1 MEAKVRNGKLA
12 GLMVGVAVLME
23 ALAGGAQTLPSQ
35 LAGSWKITRV
45 MPTHNTACWDATQAQ
60 PLLGSTLYY
69 SSTAMRWRGGE
80 VPLQGI
86 TMRMVTGAQ
95 FKKENFGDSG
105 AADFVQLGIHSGSV
119 LEVDMQHEDADITG
133 ATTEVPGDSV
143 LIAGPNRIIVS
154 ACGVFFEARRSG
166 MTTASTTR

>member
-1 MEAKVRNGKLA
+1 METKVRNRKLA
-12 GLMVGVAVLME
+12 GLMLGVVVGMVG
-23 ALAGGAQTLPSQ
+23 LAASAQSLPSQ

-45 MPTHNTACWDATQAQ
+45 LPTRNTACWDATQAQ

-69 SSTAMRWRGGE
+69 SSTAMRWHGGE

-86 TMRMVTGAQ
+86 TMRMVSGAQ
-95 FKKENFGDSG
+95 FKKENSGDEG
-105 AADFVQLGIHSGSV
+105 AADFTQLGIHSGSV

-154 ACGVFFEARRSG
+154 ACGIFFEARRAA
-166 MTTASTTR
+166 MTTASVTH

>member
-12 GLMVGVAVLME
+12 GVLLGVATGM
-23 ALAGGAQTLPSQ
+23 ATLAASAQSLPSQ
-35 LAGSWKITRV
+35 LAGSWKIARV
-45 MPTHNTACWDATQAQ
+45 LPTHNTKCWDSTQAQ

-86 TMRMVTGAQ
+86 TMRMVSGAQ
-95 FKKENFGDSG
+95 FKKENSGDEG
-105 AADFVQLGIHSGSV
+105 AADFLQLGIHSGSV

-154 ACGVFFEARRSG
+154 ACGVFFEARRAG
-166 MTTASTTR
+166 MTTASANR

>member
-1 MEAKVRNGKLA
+1 MEAKVRNGRLA
-12 GLMVGVAVLME
+12 VFVVGVA
-23 ALAGGAQTLPSQ
+23 AGMAGLTASAQSLPSQ
-35 LAGSWKITRV
+35 LAGNWKIARV
-45 MPTHNTACWDATQAQ
+45 LPTHNTTCWDSTQAQ
-60 PLLGSTLYY
+60 PLLGSTLHY

-86 TMRMVTGAQ
+86 TMRMVTGAE
-95 FKKENFGDSG
+95 FKKENSGDDG
-105 AADFVQLGIHSGSV
+105 AADFMQLGIHSGSV

-154 ACGVFFEARRSG
+154 ACGVFFEARRAVI
-166 MTTASTTR
+166 TTASASR

>member
-1 MEAKVRNGKLA
+1 MRNGTLA
-12 GLMVGVAVLME
+12 GLIVGVAMGL
-23 ALAGGAQTLPSQ
+23 GAIAAHAQSLPSQ

-45 MPTHNTACWDATQAQ
+45 LPTHNSACWDATQAQ

-86 TMRMVTGAQ
+86 TMRMLSGAQ
-95 FKKENFGDSG
+95 FKKENAGDSG

-143 LIAGPNRIIVS
+143 LIAGPNRIVVS
-154 ACGVFFEARRSG
+154 ACGVFFEARRASI
-166 MTTASTTR
+166 TTASVTH

>member
-1 MEAKVRNGKLA
+1 MEAKVRNRGLA
-12 GLMVGVAVLME
+12 AFVVSVAAAITAV
-23 ALAGGAQTLPSQ
+23 AASAQSLPSQ
-35 LAGSWKITRV
+35 LAGSWKIARV
-45 MPTHNTACWDATQAQ
+45 LPTHNTAGWDATQAQ

-95 FKKENFGDSG
+95 FKKENSGDNG

-143 LIAGPNRIIVS
+143 LRAGPNRIIVS
-154 ACGVFFEARRSG
+154 ACGVFFEARRAG
-166 MTTASTTR
+166 MTTASAAH

>member
-1 MEAKVRNGKLA
+1 MRNGRLA
-12 GLMVGVAVLME
+12 VFVVGVASGMA
-23 ALAGGAQTLPSQ
+23 ALAASAQSLPSQ

-45 MPTHNTACWDATQAQ
+45 MPTHNTVCWDATQAQ

-86 TMRMVTGAQ
+86 TMRMVSGAQ
-95 FKKENFGDSG
+95 FKKENSGDNG
-105 AADFVQLGIHSGSV
+105 AADFMQLGIRSGSV

-154 ACGVFFEARRSG
+154 ACGVFFEARRPP
-166 MTTASTTR
+166 MTTASAAH

>member
-1 MEAKVRNGKLA
+1 MEAKVRNVKLA
-12 GLMVGVAVLME
+12 KRVVGLAVLVK
-23 ALAGGAQTLPSQ
+23 ALAGWAQPLPSQ

-45 MPTHNTACWDATQAQ
+45 LPTRNTACWDATQAQ
-60 PLLGSTLYY
+60 PLLGSTLFYGA
-69 SSTAMRWRGGE
+69 TTMRWRGGE
-80 VPLQGI
+80 VPLEGI

-95 FKKENFGDSG
+95 FKKENSGDDG
-105 AADFVQLGIHSGSV
+105 AADFTQLGIRSGSV

-154 ACGVFFEARRSG
+154 ACGVFFEARRAG
-166 MTTASTTR
+166 MTTASASH

>member
-1 MEAKVRNGKLA
+1 MRNGKLA

-95 FKKENFGDSG
+95 FKKENSGDDG
-105 AADFVQLGIHSGSV
+105 AADFMQLGIRSGSV
-119 LEVDMQHEDADITG
+119 LEVNMQHEDADITG

-143 LIAGPNRIIVS
+143 LIAGQNRIVVS
-154 ACGVFFEARRSG
+154 ACGVFFEARRAG
-166 MTTASTTR
+166 MTTASATR